1 MQEPAGTTPMNR
13 FEHSERRARTVA
25 GLLERLGNSVYGDA
39 YGDGLKPAQ
48 WSALRYFAA
57 ANRFSRTNSAFA
69 SYHGTTSAA
78 ASQTITALVERNL
91 LRRRRD
97 PADGRKYHLSLTS
110 KAQRLIAADP
120 MARLSRAA
128 ASLNPGELEVLAQKL
143 EKVLARILEARTA
156 KTFGYCE
163 DCRFLACRRRS
174 GAAADAYSCT
184 QADEALSATEL
195 TELCIN
201 FAAREPAAAG

>member
-1 MQEPAGTTPMNR
+1 MNR
-13 FEHSERRARTVA
+13 SEHSERHARTVA
-25 GLLERLGNSVYGDA
+25 GLLERLGNNVYGDA

-57 ANRFSRTNSAFA
+57 ANRFSRTSSAFA
-69 SYHGTTSAA
+69 IYHGTTSAA
-78 ASQTITALVERNL
+78 ASQTIAALVERNL

-97 PADGRKYHLSLTS
+97 PVDGRKYHLSLTTR
-110 KAQRLIAADP
+110 AERLIAADP
-120 MARLSRAA
+120 IVRLSHAVA
-128 ASLNPGELEVLAQKL
+128 TLQPGDLEVLAQKL
-143 EKVLARILEARTA
+143 EKILTKILESKTA

-163 DCRFLACRRRS
+163 DCRFLACRRRG
-174 GAAADAYSCT
+174 GAAGNTYSCT

-201 FAAREPAAAG
+201 FAAREPAAAE